1 VAQVHV
7 VVDDEQTRHGAEATT
22 ADLNSRSAHAIRTK
36 ARDDAPVIEVTRL
49 RSTHPWVHVRTV
61 VFADD
66 TIGVGANGEPARVEQ
81 DVVITAIVP
90 ARDGG
95 VLVMLRPYLTDGSV

>member
-1 VAQVHV
+1 MP
-7 VVDDEQTRHGAEATT
+7 R
-22 ADLNSRSAHAIRTK
+22 
-36 ARDDAPVIEVTRL
+36 VIEVARL

-95 VLVMLRPYLTDGSV
+95 VLVMLRPYLDDATT

>member
-1 VAQVHV
+1 VPEVHI
-7 VVDDEQTRHGAEATT
+7 VVDDEESRHRAEANT
-22 ADLNSRSAHAIRTK
+22 AHLNSRSAHTIGTD
-36 ARDDAPVIEVTRL
+36 ARNDARVIGVARL
-49 RSTHPWVHVRTV
+49 RSTHPWVRVRTV

-66 TIGVGANGEPARVEQ
+66 TIGVGRDGEPARVDE

-95 VLVMLRPYLTDGSV
+95 VLVMLRPYAVDPPP